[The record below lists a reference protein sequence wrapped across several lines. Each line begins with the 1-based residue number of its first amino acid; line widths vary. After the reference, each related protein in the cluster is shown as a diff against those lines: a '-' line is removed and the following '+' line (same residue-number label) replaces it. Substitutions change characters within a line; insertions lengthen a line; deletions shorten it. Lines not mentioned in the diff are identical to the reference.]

1 MQPPSPYQAPLPL
14 LPRQRI
20 GPWFRS
26 RRRLTRIGL
35 GFGVR
40 VVVLLLC
47 TGTLAVYGST
57 PPQAPAAISGPQVT
71 RTTASTTALT
81 IAPILQT
88 TAVPTLAPTPTL
100 IPTSTPTPTP
110 KPSIPK
116 VKSSIPTPKPT
127 AIASAAPAGSSQQIY
142 WGAAISGTTYGP
154 NYRNPP
160 WDRNTWDLFE
170 SHTGK
175 KISILHW
182 GFPWYSSVSWPQGY
196 HPFDSSLL
204 DTTRSRGAIPLI
216 DWASSDSDTSVA
228 SQPAFALRN
237 IVNGASY
244 TFGGQTFDSYV
255 TQWAQAAKAWG
266 HPFFLRF
273 DWEMNGWWQFPWATA
288 PDPTSGNTIN
298 NNTPQDYVNAW
309 RHVHDIFTKVG
320 ATNVSWVWCPNIS
333 SDGTIPLSQLY
344 PGDAYVDWVC
354 LDGYNKDP
362 NHWVTFAQVYSGSLY
377 NGYHNSYN
385 EITSVAPGKPLM
397 IGELASIEAGDGGAK
412 KAAWITDALQTQLP
426 RNYPKIKAVVWFNW
440 NADPGSTYVIE
451 SSAQAKSAFASSIAS
466 SYYATNNF
474 RTLNT
479 SPIPPI

>member
-1 MQPPSPYQAPLPL
+1 MQPPSSYQPPLPL
-14 LPRQRI
+14 LPHQRI

-26 RRRLTRIGL
+26 RRRLTKIGL
-35 GFGVR
+35 GWGAL
-40 VVVLLLC
+40 VVVLLLYAC
-47 TGTLAVYGST
+47 AQAVYGST
-57 PPQAPAAISGPQVT
+57 LSPAPAATSGPQVT
-71 RTTASTTALT
+71 RTTA
-81 IAPILQT
+81 PILQA
-88 TAVPTLAPTPTL
+88 TAVPTLASTPTL
-100 IPTSTPTPTP
+100 MPTSTPTPT
-110 KPSIPK
+110 
-116 VKSSIPTPKPT
+116 
-127 AIASAAPAGSSQQIY
+127 AIANAMPTESSQQIY

-154 NYRNPP
+154 NYSDPP
-160 WDRNTWDLFE
+160 WDTKTWDLFE

-175 KISILHW
+175 NFSILHW

-196 HPFDSSLL
+196 YPFVSSLL
-204 DTTRSRGAIPLI
+204 ERTRSRGAIPLI
-216 DWASSDSDTSVA
+216 DWASMDSDNASVA

-288 PDPTSGNTIN
+288 LDPTSGNAIN
-298 NNTPQDYVNAW
+298 SNTPQDYVNAW

-333 SDGTIPLSQLY
+333 SNGTIPLSQLY
-344 PGDAYVDWVC
+344 PGNTYEDWVC

-362 NHWVTFAQVYSGSLY
+362 NTWQTFAQVYSGSSY
-377 NGYHNSYN
+377 NGNHNSYA
-385 EITSVAPGKPLM
+385 EITSVAPSKPLM
-397 IGELASIEAGDGGAK
+397 IGESASIEAGDGGAK
-412 KAAWITDALQTQLP
+412 KAAWITNALQTQLP
-426 RNYPKIKAVVWFNW
+426 KNYPKIKAFVWFNW

-474 RTLNT
+474 STLNT